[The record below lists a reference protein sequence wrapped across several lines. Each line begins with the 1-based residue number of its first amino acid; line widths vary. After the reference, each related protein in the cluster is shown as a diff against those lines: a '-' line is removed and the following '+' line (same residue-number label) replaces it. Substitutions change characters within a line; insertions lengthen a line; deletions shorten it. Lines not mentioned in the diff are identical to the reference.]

1 MKRVDIMVRDLKREI
16 MDNLSGYENTME
28 DIELECNC
36 LFTEHTGV
44 EEVYTETYKESGKLY
59 MVVYGETRDADFKNL
74 TIKLELME
82 VKEGGY
88 TLINIF

>member
-1 MKRVDIMVRDLKREI
+1 MTRVDIMVKDLKEEI
-16 MDNLSGYENTME
+16 MDNLSGWENTIE

-44 EEVYTETYKESGKLY
+44 EVVHVETYKELGKLY
-59 MVVYGETRDADFKNL
+59 MAVYGETRDSDFKDL

-82 VKEGGY
+82 VEDGKY
-88 TLINIF
+88 TPINIF

>member
-1 MKRVDIMVRDLKREI
+1 MKRVDIMVRDLKKEI
-16 MDNLSGYENTME
+16 MDNLRGWGNSIE

-44 EEVYTETYKESGKLY
+44 EVVHTETYKESGKLY
-59 MVVYGETRDADFKNL
+59 MVVYGETRDSDFKNL
-74 TIKLELME
+74 VIKLELAE
-82 VKEGGY
+82 VEDGQY

>member
-1 MKRVDIMVRDLKREI
+1 MKRVDIMVKDLKEEI
-16 MDNLSGYENTME
+16 MDNLSGWGNSIE

-44 EEVYTETYKESGKLY
+44 EVVHVETYKELGKVF

-74 TIKLELME
+74 VIKLELAE
-82 VKEGGY
+82 VEEDKY
-88 TLINIF
+88 TPINIF